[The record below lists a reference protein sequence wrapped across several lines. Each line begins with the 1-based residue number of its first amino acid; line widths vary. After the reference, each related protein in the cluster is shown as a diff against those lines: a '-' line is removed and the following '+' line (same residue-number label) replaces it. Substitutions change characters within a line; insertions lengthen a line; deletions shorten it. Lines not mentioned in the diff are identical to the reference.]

1 MENMRLRTKLFLVNG
16 LILLF
21 LIVISTI
28 AYMGIKSLLY
38 NFNWVDHTHK
48 VLAKA
53 SSIESAAIDMQT
65 GMRGFLLTGQE
76 PFLEPYKSGEKRIN
90 ELIDELSVTVEK
102 DPPQVLLLSEI
113 RETITTWKGEIG
125 EPNISLRRQVGV
137 IRTLYDVAN
146 VVGQAK
152 GKEHFDKFRE
162 QVAAFKER
170 EESLMVTRMNSLRS
184 DSAFVINTTVL
195 GTVIAI
201 IFGFAL
207 AAFFTKSIMRQL
219 GGEPAYIEKIAKNVA
234 AGDLR
239 ANAEAMSRT
248 GSIGVFA
255 TLQNMAENL
264 QKKAEIL
271 EKIAQGDL
279 TVDVT
284 LASERDVL
292 GHSMQKMVANLNE
305 FFGKVQEASYLISA
319 GSGQLSGAS
328 NEVADGAHR
337 QASNLESISSSLFE
351 LTSQTNENADS
362 ALQAQKLTANA
373 QQAAQTGSQ
382 EMARMMVAMEEIN
395 SSSQNVES
403 FIKTIDEIASQTNLL
418 ALNAAIEAAR
428 AGEQGRGFAVV
439 ADEVRSLAGRSANTA
454 QETSAL
460 IEKSTEKA
468 KNGIEIADQTTESL
482 KNIFANVNEASNL
495 VAQIAHA
502 CSEQAK
508 AAEYITESVTGI
520 ETITQASNHTAK
532 ETANTA
538 LKLNEQAELLN
549 TILNKFRIKA

>member
-1 MENMRLRTKLFLVNG
+1 MENMRLRTKLFLANG

-28 AYMGIKSLLY
+28 AYLGIQSLLY

-53 SSIESAAIDMQT
+53 SSIESATVDMQT

-76 PFLEPYKSGEKRIN
+76 PFLEPYKSGEKRIDA
-90 ELIDELSVTVEK
+90 LIDELSVTVEK
-102 DPPQVLLLSEI
+102 DPLQVLLLSEI
-113 RETITTWKGEIG
+113 RETVATWKREIG
-125 EPNISLRRQVGV
+125 EPNIALRRQVGV

-162 QVAAFKER
+162 QIVTFKER
-170 EESLMVTRMNSLRS
+170 EESLMVTRMDSFDA
-184 DSAFVINTTVL
+184 DSAFVINVTL
-195 GTVIAI
+195 FGTLIAI
-201 IFGFAL
+201 ICGFAL
-207 AAFFTKSIMRQL
+207 AAFFAKSIMRQL
-219 GGEPAYIEKIAKNVA
+219 GGEPAYIEEIAKNVA
-234 AGDLR
+234 SGDLQ
-239 ANAEAMSRT
+239 ANAQAMLRKDSV
-248 GSIGVFA
+248 GVFA
-255 TLQNMAENL
+255 TLQSMAENL
-264 QKKAEIL
+264 QEKAEVL
-271 EKIAQGDL
+271 ERIAQGDL
-279 TVDVT
+279 TVEVT

-292 GHSMQKMVANLNE
+292 GRSLQKMVANLNE
-305 FFGKVQEASYLISA
+305 FFGKVQEASNSISA
-319 GSGQLSGAS
+319 GSGQLTDTSKTVAEGA
-328 NEVADGAHR
+328 NK

-362 ALQAQKLTANA
+362 ALQAQKLTTNA
-373 QQAAQTGSQ
+373 QQAAEAGSK

-395 SSSQNVES
+395 SSSRNVES
-403 FIKTIDEIASQTNLL
+403 FIETIDEIASQTNLL

-439 ADEVRSLAGRSANTA
+439 ADEVRSLAGRSAKTA

-468 KNGIEIADQTTESL
+468 KNGIDIAGKTTESL

-549 TILNKFRIKA
+549 TILKKFQIKA

>member
-1 MENMRLRTKLFLVNG
+1 MGNMRLRTKLFLVNG

-28 AYMGIKSLLY
+28 AYVGIKSLLY
-38 NFNWVDHTHK
+38 NFNSVDHTHK

-53 SSIESAAIDMQT
+53 SSIESAAVDMQT

-76 PFLEPYKSGEKRIN
+76 PFLDPYKLGEKQIN
-90 ELIDELSVTVEK
+90 ALIDELSVTVEK

-113 RETITTWKGEIG
+113 RETVATWKREIG
-125 EPNISLRRQVGV
+125 EPNIALRRQVGV
-137 IRTLYDVAN
+137 IRTLYDIAN

-152 GKEHFDKFRE
+152 GKEHFDKFRK
-162 QVAAFKER
+162 QVATFKER
-170 EESLMVTRMNSLRS
+170 EESLMVTRMNSLNS
-184 DSAFVINTTVL
+184 DSVFVINITVF
-195 GTVIAI
+195 GTLIAI
-201 IFGFAL
+201 ICGFAL
-207 AAFFTKSIMRQL
+207 AAFFAKSIMRQL
-219 GGEPAYIEKIAKNVA
+219 GGEPAYIEKIATNVA
-234 AGDLR
+234 AGDLQ
-239 ANAEAMSRT
+239 ANAEAMSRKN
-248 GSIGVFA
+248 SIGIFA

-264 QKKAEIL
+264 QEKAEVL
-271 EKIAQGDL
+271 ERIAQGDL
-279 TVDVT
+279 TVEVS

-292 GHSMQKMVANLNE
+292 GRSMQKMVANLNE
-305 FFGKVQEASYLISA
+305 FFGKVQAAGNAISA

-328 NEVADGAHR
+328 KKVAEGANK

-373 QQAAQTGSQ
+373 QQAAQAGSK
-382 EMARMMVAMEEIN
+382 EMSRMMLAMEEIN
-395 SSSQNVES
+395 SSSKNVES

-439 ADEVRSLAGRSANTA
+439 ADEVRNLARRSANTA

-468 KNGIEIADQTTESL
+468 KNGIDIAGKTTESL

-538 LKLNEQAELLN
+538 LKLNEQAELLD
-549 TILNKFRIKA
+549 TILKKFQIKA